1 MKRIYMDYAAT
12 TYVKPEVL
20 QAMTPFF
27 TEQFGNASSIHSFGR
42 ETRTAVEKARAQVA
56 AAIGA
61 QEKEI
66 FFTSGG
72 TEADNWAIRGTA
84 ALSKR
89 GKHIITSAVEHHAV
103 LHTCKQLEKEG
114 FEVTYLPVDEK
125 GFIRLDDLRA
135 AIRPDTA
142 LISIM
147 FANNEIGTIQPVE
160 EIGKI
165 AHENGIPFHTDAVQA
180 AGHEPIDVDRLGID
194 LLSMSAHKFYGP
206 KGVGALYIRRG
217 TRVQNLLQGGAQE
230 RGRRPGTDN
239 TPAIV
244 GMGAAIELAVK
255 NMEQTHARLSRL
267 RDRMLSEIPAAIPY
281 TRLNGPVEN
290 RLANNVNFS
299 FSFIEGEALLLSL
312 DLKGIA
318 ASSGSACTSGSLDP
332 SHVLLAIG
340 LPHETAHGSLRLT
353 IGDATTDEDVDT
365 LLKELPVI
373 VKRLREMSPL
383 YHENN

>member
-72 TEADNWAIRGTA
+72 TEADNWAIHGTA

-180 AGHEPIDVDRLGID
+180 VGHEPIDVDRLGID

-281 TRLNGPVEN
+281 TRLNGSVEN